1 LVAIKLG
8 FCIFIPLTGI
18 WFIRGLACPFTNIL
32 CVKIPLSYFIHIWKT
47 YYQDSSYVDLF
58 GDFDSCLHLQLVG
71 FVAFVAVAVAGA
83 FAAAVAVEASY
94 VVAFVFLLVD
104 CLQ

>member
-18 WFIRGLACPFTNIL
+18 CFIRGLACPFTNIL
-32 CVKIPLSYFIHIWKT
+32 CVKIPFSYFIHIWKT

-58 GDFDSCLHLQLVG
+58 GDFDSCLHLQPVG
-71 FVAFVAVAVAGA
+71 FVAFVAVAGA
-83 FAAAVAVEASY
+83 FVAVAVEALY
-94 VVAFVFLLVD
+94 VVAFVILLVD